1 MGSLGVSE
9 LLVILAI
16 CLVIFGGRRLPD
28 VARGLGTAMRNFKQ
42 GVKDDETGRPNDTRP
57 PS

>member
-1 MGSLGVSE
+1 MGSLGLSE

-28 VARGLGTAMRNFKQ
+28 VARGLGSALRNFKE
-42 GVKDDETGRPNDTRP
+42 GMKDDRDRDR
-57 PS
+57 

>member
-28 VARGLGTAMRNFKQ
+28 VARGLGTAIRNFKE
-42 GVKDDETGRPNDTRP
+42 GFKDEHKGQ
-57 PS
+57 